1 MRYFEDIPV
10 GETAE
15 VGAYEVTAEEI
26 VEYARQHD
34 PLPFHTDAEAA
45 KDYKFAGGLIASGW
59 HLCAIQMR
67 MIYDHVI
74 KNMAS
79 MGSFGLEFV
88 QWRRPVRPGDV
99 LSLRYE
105 IMEKRTSKSKPS
117 MGIVKVH
124 WEIFDQTGEVK
135 AITEG
140 AQLVTVREPVA

>member
-10 GETAE
+10 GEIAE